1 MSLPCEIIYN
11 ILLNNDYGD
20 IVSYCQVDDCNI
32 CNDKIFWYNKLKI
45 DYPDYLD
52 EMNIDPIN
60 FYKYVHDNN
69 IRLTLRIYSVDGLI
83 YNKTIHALLTDTYN
97 DLIARVLKKLPL
109 DINQYGISF
118 TTNDKVIFV
127 KDRNLTIDPT
137 ITDIDFFKIRNMEFQ
152 RGWYNETQLISVL
165 GVNRL
170 MDE

>member
-1 MSLPCEIIYN
+1 
-11 ILLNNDYGD
+11 
-20 IVSYCQVDDCNI
+20 
-32 CNDKIFWYNKLKI
+32 
-45 DYPDYLD
+45 
-52 EMNIDPIN
+52 MNIDPIN